1 MTKPR
6 EGQEREEERE
16 KMIEETEEKERGER
30 ERTRKK
36 RRGRLGFRMG
46 SGAVVR
52 WREESG
58 RERRRSTES
67 CHGRRSRVVLLPPRR
82 REGEPRGGRPV
93 LSVAGPE
100 AIAEQGAVRQQQ
112 PVVDEAKMG
121 GEGEQRQQQGKGKR
135 KACLVLPCGHGLAGV
150 HHRA

>member
-1 MTKPR
+1 MT
-6 EGQEREEERE
+6 E
-16 KMIEETEEKERGER
+16 
-30 ERTRKK
+30 
-36 RRGRLGFRMG
+36 
-46 SGAVVR
+46 
-52 WREESG
+52 
-58 RERRRSTES
+58 ERRRSTES

-150 HHRA
+150 HVRFLFFFFLLSARVSRLIWYSLVLTCATHCYRVLIRLEKFPLFPRCLSYFAC